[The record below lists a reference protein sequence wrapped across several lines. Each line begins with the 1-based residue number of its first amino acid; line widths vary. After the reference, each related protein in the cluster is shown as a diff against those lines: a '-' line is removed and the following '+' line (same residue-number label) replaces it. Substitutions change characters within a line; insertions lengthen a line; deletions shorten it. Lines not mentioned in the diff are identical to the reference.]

1 MFIFIAGYLDVHIGF
16 LFDVSSSFR
25 APASKLSASNDNR
38 QQPETA
44 MKPAWLGDGP
54 MEIAPPPGVQA
65 LCLTPHYE
73 TSFQWL
79 LLTMVQ

>member
-1 MFIFIAGYLDVHIGF
+1 MFIFIAVYLDVHIGF
-16 LFDVSSSFR
+16 LFDVSSSFH
-25 APASKLSASNDNR
+25 DNR
-38 QQPETA
+38 QPTTAETA